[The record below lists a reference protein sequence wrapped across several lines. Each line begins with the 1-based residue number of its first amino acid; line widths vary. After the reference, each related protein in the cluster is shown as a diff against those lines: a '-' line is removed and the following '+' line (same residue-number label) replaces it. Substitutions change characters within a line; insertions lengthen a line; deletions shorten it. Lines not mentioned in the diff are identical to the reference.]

1 MRLVVADC
9 SVDYVGK
16 LSAHLP
22 PATRLILQKAD
33 GSVSVHAD
41 DRAYKPLNWMSPPCG
56 VREDTDADGV
66 GTWTV
71 TNKGGAFDAV
81 VRAQQALLL
90 DRHFLAPAYHAVA
103 AGAPAPAG
111 VALAV
116 GQSSL
121 RFERL
126 PAYLRARAEDVRGL
140 GKLLVRALLG
150 EPLAVALPER
160 PYVLACAELDA
171 ATALGLDPELC
182 GGVLNW
188 MGSLQGHGALMCAE
202 LGIGIRTR
210 YLPARDL
217 VEGELVELG
226 LEP

>member
-1 MRLVVADC
+1 MLGLA
-9 SVDYVGK
+9 
-16 LSAHLP
+16 
-22 PATRLILQKAD
+22 
-33 GSVSVHAD
+33 
-41 DRAYKPLNWMSPPCG
+41 
-56 VREDTDADGV
+56 
-66 GTWTV
+66 
-71 TNKGGAFDAV
+71 
-81 VRAQQALLL
+81 AL
-90 DRHFLAPAYHAVA
+90 RI
-103 AGAPAPAG
+103 
-111 VALAV
+111 
-116 GQSSL
+116 
-121 RFERL
+121 
-126 PAYLRARAEDVRGL
+126 DVRGL
-140 GKLLVRALLG
+140 RGGHSGVNIHEGRGNAIKLLVRALLG